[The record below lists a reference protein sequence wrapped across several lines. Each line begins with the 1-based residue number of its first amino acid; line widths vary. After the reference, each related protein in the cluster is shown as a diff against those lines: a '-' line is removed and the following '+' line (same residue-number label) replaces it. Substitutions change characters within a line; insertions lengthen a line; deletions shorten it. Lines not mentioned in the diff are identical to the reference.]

1 MKLKQLSGLI
11 LLIIP
16 ITAPPYLQYRQIL
29 SAPAALGLII
39 AGYIPIWIYLNYSD
53 QIKEFLEKF
62 L

>member
-11 LLIIP
+11 ILIIP

-39 AGYIPIWIYLNYSD
+39 AGYIPVWIYLNYRD
-53 QIKEFLEKF
+53 QIKEILEKF